1 MDISSFETLEKKI
14 HQALNVLK
22 EQEGSKG
29 NGTMVLTKSQIER
42 ITLKLAEISEW
53 IDHAKV

>member
-14 HQALNVLK
+14 HQTLNVLK

-29 NGTMVLTKSQIER
+29 NDTMVLTKSQIER

-53 IDHAKV
+53 IDHAEV

>member
-14 HQALNVLK
+14 HQTLNVLK
-22 EQEGSKG
+22 EQKGLKG
-29 NGTMVLTKSQIER
+29 NDTVVLTKSQIER

-53 IDHAKV
+53 IDYAEV

>member
-14 HQALNVLK
+14 HQTLNVLK
-22 EQEGSKG
+22 EQKGLKG
-29 NGTMVLTKSQIER
+29 NDTVVLTKSQIER

-53 IDHAKV
+53 IDHAEV